1 MYGGLEGGATNS
13 TLRIFDKHGK
23 VLAETVGQG
32 TNLALMGVEKVSG
45 AIYELV
51 QHAFEDSN
59 LQGKLMESLGIA
71 LSGADSGNKLRQE
84 LENRLAGLL
93 SPKYLRRNNSDD
105 TNLQVISDIEGSVY
119 AATHN
124 SAIVLIAGT
133 GSNCI
138 FVNQKRSINGLCDQP
153 LKFDTLAKCGGGGHL
168 IGDEGSAI
176 YVALLALRILMQ
188 AREGRTDFLTAHNL
202 VLSDIRR
209 LEHCVFQHFN
219 LSSTEFLKREMYNL
233 LYHVDR
239 DVMKTKVAGLTKS
252 LARIALEDDDALA
265 KAIFKIA
272 GKELG
277 EMVNA
282 VLRRGKSSVVAKLQQ
297 NGNITDAEKVDVVCI
312 GSMFKSWELLKVSFI
327 DTTRQIAA
335 SRQEQ
340 RLNRL
345 LYVNDSSAIGA
356 ARYAARRDRAR
367 VSLPL
372 CNNITILH
380 NFCGQNENEFRGST
394 DKMLRSKR
402 RNYRVFS
409 VASLFLIC
417 ACQYFI

>member
-13 TLRIFDKHGK
+13 TFRIFDKHGK
-23 VLAETVGQG
+23 VLAEAVGQG
-32 TNLALMGVEKVSG
+32 TNLALMGVEKVSD

-71 LSGADSGNKLRQE
+71 LSGADSGNKLVQE
-84 LENRLAGLL
+84 LESRLVKLL

-105 TNLQVISDIEGSVY
+105 TNLQVISDIEGSIY

-138 FVNQKRSINGLCDQP
+138 FVNRKTLISDLCDQA

-209 LEHCVFQHFN
+209 LEQSVFQYFD
-219 LSSTEFLKREMYNL
+219 LSSTEFLKMEMYNL

-265 KAIFKIA
+265 KAIFKVA

-277 EMVNA
+277 T
-282 VLRRGKSSVVAKLQQ
+282 
-297 NGNITDAEKVDVVCI
+297 NGE
-312 GSMFKSWELLKVSFI
+312 
-327 DTTRQIAA
+327 
-335 SRQEQ
+335 
-340 RLNRL
+340 
-345 LYVNDSSAIGA
+345 
-356 ARYAARRDRAR
+356 
-367 VSLPL
+367 
-372 CNNITILH
+372 
-380 NFCGQNENEFRGST
+380 CGLAPR
-394 DKMLRSKR
+394 
-402 RNYRVFS
+402 
-409 VASLFLIC
+409 
-417 ACQYFI
+417 